1 MARDAAE
8 DCMNVKNMTPPS
20 ESESRARNQSERV
33 RVHSRHVLSDGW
45 ATLEQVVF
53 DYQRND
59 GRWQEQHREIYH
71 RGHGSAI
78 LLYNRDKRT
87 IVLTRQFRFPA
98 WTLGGDGLLLE
109 VPAGIIENGD
119 AQATI
124 RAETEQETGFLIEP
138 PEFLFRAYATPG
150 SVTEQ
155 LFYFAAAYDA
165 TRRSGTGGGVEE
177 EGEDIEVLEVELEQ
191 AVEWIASG
199 EIMDAKTIVLI
210 QYAQLHVFG
219 N

>member
-1 MARDAAE
+1 ML
-8 DCMNVKNMTPPS
+8 S
-20 ESESRARNQSERV
+20 EQ
-33 RVHSRHVLSDGW
+33 W

-59 GRWQEQHREIYH
+59 GRWQRQQREIYH

-78 LLYNRDKRT
+78 LLYNRHKRT

-98 WTLGGDGLLLE
+98 WTLGGDGLLFE
-109 VPAGIIENGD
+109 VPAGIIEDGN
-119 AQATI
+119 AEATVK
-124 RAETEQETGFLIEP
+124 AETEQETGFVIGP

-155 LFYFAAAYDA
+155 LFYFAAAYDD
-165 TRRSGTGGGVEE
+165 TQRSGKGGGVEE

-191 AVEWIASG
+191 AVSWIATG
-199 EIMDAKTIVLI
+199 EIVDAKTIILI
-210 QYAQLHVFG
+210 QYAQLHLFG